1 MHNFRLYL
9 ALIGSLVIFPVSITA
24 QKKEGL
30 KPYKILFVGNSL
42 TYSNNL
48 PVLVEQE
55 ASKDQ
60 IILST
65 EILAKPNYALIDHWD
80 EGALQKKIK
89 SKSFDFVVVQQGPSS
104 QQEGRE
110 LLFEAVKKLSAICE
124 KNKSQLAVFMVWP
137 SQQYFDTFDKVIKNH
152 RDVAEKYNAV
162 LCPVGEVWKAHFNE
176 TKDFSYYGPDG
187 FHPSVKGS
195 EVAAQIIVDSLF
207 D

>member
-9 ALIGSLVIFPVSITA
+9 ALIGCLVIFPVSITA

>member
-1 MHNFRLYL
+1 MHNFRLHL
-9 ALIGSLVIFPVSITA
+9 ALIGCLVIFPVSITA

-137 SQQYFDTFDKVIKNH
+137 SQQ
-152 RDVAEKYNAV
+152 
-162 LCPVGEVWKAHFNE
+162 
-176 TKDFSYYGPDG
+176 
-187 FHPSVKGS
+187 
-195 EVAAQIIVDSLF
+195 
-207 D
+207 